1 MANMLEAS
9 PPPDPSPDPY
19 EDCGQGGPCQELRST
34 EDTPT
39 SYLNRILPRTGNFLL
54 RRVASSGPVRAP
66 VPSRRA
72 VNMSGFLTMTGT
84 AASIHTADPCRDLAE
99 SIYHA
104 TVAYRSS
111 ELTLKGAVSDLFRSV
126 SFAIVGGRLVG
137 SLSPAAWMAANFVAD
152 RLENYSHKIQLD
164 LLAGLYSL
172 NGCWTTN
179 WGGGGSGQSGGGGL
193 QWECHS
199 ETWEISYDGG
209 ATWEPIQVDVCQ
221 YVSVE

>member
-72 VNMSGFLTMTGT
+72 VNMSGFLTIPVPQHPYTRRT
-84 AASIHTADPCRDLAE
+84 LAGIWPNRSTTPRWRIGVPSSRSKE
-99 SIYHA
+99 PSVIFSDRFRL
-104 TVAYRSS
+104 RSS
-111 ELTLKGAVSDLFRSV
+111 VAVWL
-126 SFAIVGGRLVG
+126 G
-137 SLSPAAWMAANFVAD
+137 
-152 RLENYSHKIQLD
+152 
-164 LLAGLYSL
+164 
-172 NGCWTTN
+172 
-179 WGGGGSGQSGGGGL
+179 
-193 QWECHS
+193 
-199 ETWEISYDGG
+199 
-209 ATWEPIQVDVCQ
+209 
-221 YVSVE
+221 VSVPLLGWQLTSWLIDWKTTPIRFSSTFSLVFTH